1 MSGHNKWSTIKR
13 KKGALDAKRGKIFTK
28 IAREIMV
35 AAKEGGGD
43 PDGNPRLRAALT
55 AAKAANMPKDNQE
68 RAIRK
73 GTGELEGVSFEEV
86 LYEARGPQNSSFILE
101 VLTDNK
107 NRTVAEIRHIFSKRG
122 GEMVAN
128 GSVSWQFDHKGVIE
142 LEKSEIGENALME
155 KALEAGAEDIQDWG
169 ESWAV
174 LTDPTELQEVSDGLE
189 GLEVSGERRFLPKP
203 ESTLTL
209 EGDEAISVAK
219 LWATIDEHDDVQNVY
234 CNVELPDDI
243 MDEHGP

>member
-1 MSGHNKWSTIKR
+1 
-13 KKGALDAKRGKIFTK
+13 
-28 IAREIMV
+28 MV

-73 GTGELEGVSFEEV
+73 GTGELEGVTFV
-86 LYEARGPQNSSFILE
+86 QVQYEARGPQNSAFILD

-122 GEMVAN
+122 GELVSN
-128 GSVSWQFDHKGVIE
+128 GAVSWQFDHKGVIE
-142 LEKSEIGENALME
+142 IEKSVIDENALME

-174 LTDPTELQEVSDGLE
+174 LTDPTELQEVVDGLE
-189 GLEVSGERRFLPKP
+189 GLEVSGERRYLPKP
-203 ESTLTL
+203 ESSPAL
-209 EGDEAISVAK
+209 EGEAAVSVAK
-219 LWATIDEHDDVQNVY
+219 LWAKIDEHDDVQSSY
-234 CNVELPDDI
+234 CNVQIPDDI